1 MHRLLTT
8 FLVVLAAWPLA
19 AQRYPDAQEDGHF
32 TGADD
37 VRLFYRKLG
46 TGKDVVVMLHGGPGG
61 TTNNG
66 EEMAP
71 LAKGRTLIF
80 YDQRG
85 GGRSDLVSDPTL
97 LTANH
102 HVRDLEALR
111 QYFRLEQVS
120 LLGISWGSG
129 LAALYTAEH
138 PARVSRLLLVSP
150 MPVAR
155 FPFGPERREK
165 IDAVLGRSMIVRRDE
180 VARRIPTASDDD
192 VLALCREQ
200 LSIGMSAYLVD
211 QRHVARVAD
220 RCKQMPPAAIR
231 NRPNVARAGM
241 ASLGDWDFRPLL
253 TRLTMPALVFE
264 GAKTNVPLNSTRE
277 WVSAL
282 PHARLLLIPD
292 AGHEFWAEKPD
303 EFVAAADTF
312 LRGEYPKDA
321 EVVK

>member
-1 MHRLLTT
+1 MCQILSILLA
-8 FLVVLAAWPLA
+8 VLAAWPLA
-19 AQRYPDAQEDGHF
+19 AQRYPEAQEDGYF
-32 TGADD
+32 TGADGA
-37 VRLFYRKLG
+37 RLFYRKLG
-46 TGKDVVVMLHGGPGG
+46 TGKDVLVVVHGGPGG
-61 TTNNG
+61 TMNNG

-71 LAKGRTLIF
+71 LARGRTVIF

-85 GGRSDLVSDPTL
+85 GGRSELVSDPKL

-111 QYFRLEQVS
+111 QHFRLDAMS

-129 LAALYTAEH
+129 LAAFYTAEH
-138 PARVSRLLLVSP
+138 PARVTRLLLVSP

-165 IDAVLGRSMIVRRDE
+165 IDAVLGSETIARRDAIG
-180 VARRIPTASDDD
+180 ARIAAAADDE

-200 LSIGMSAYLVD
+200 LSIVMSAYLVD
-211 QRHVARVAD
+211 QRHVSRIAE
-220 RCKQMPPAAIR
+220 RCNEISPAAIR
-231 NRPNVARAGM
+231 NRPNVSRAGM
-241 ASLGDWDFRPLL
+241 ASLGDWDFRPVLAQVK
-253 TRLTMPALVFE
+253 TSALVVE
-264 GAKTNVPLNSTRE
+264 GAQTNVPLSSTRE
-277 WVSAL
+277 WAAVL
-282 PHARLLLIPD
+282 PHSRLLLIPD

-303 EFVAAADTF
+303 EFVLAADRF